1 MASLI
6 TSTVLVRGQTMV
18 ITAVAGGGKSTV
30 LLAYA
35 RAHLTQQF
43 LYLTFNALVRQE
55 KEAEFAAAG
64 VCNVQVETVHSFS
77 RRGVA
82 ELEKGATAYLSA
94 DATSLLTSLTC
105 SRAADWPRARCQ
117 AVLRAFHSF
126 CASDEPAEDE
136 VLTKH
141 ASLFS
146 KELLVAEG
154 VKALWQAAAAG
165 NVKVLAQHDV
175 YQKVLQLDWSRR
187 VKAFGPFDFVLL
199 DEAHD
204 CTPAQLDLS
213 LRAGGAQ
220 ASILVF
226 DVHQKIYAFRG
237 AASTAYFAALADRAT
252 VVRSLSC
259 SWRYGEPLAGI
270 VSQVVRALT
279 DDVGTYHR
287 CRKYA
292 FTASH

>member
-1 MASLI
+1 MRSPSARSARMSGRFCTRSMPGYRVNGMRRRHLTLQWVSPARARNIGGGRDTRRGPPSTYPLGVSKVIKGGIATSPPRHLAASPPRRTPHFVFSMASLI

-43 LYLTFNALVRQE
+43 LHLTFNALVRQE

-64 VCNVQVETVHSFS
+64 VYNVQVETVHSFS

-82 ELEKGATAYLSA
+82 KLEKGATADLSA

-126 CASDEPAEDE
+126 SASDEPAEDE

-154 VKALWQAAAAG
+154 VKALWQAAARW
-165 NVKVLAQHDV
+165 VV
-175 YQKVLQLDWSRR
+175 
-187 VKAFGPFDFVLL
+187 
-199 DEAHD
+199 
-204 CTPAQLDLS
+204 
-213 LRAGGAQ
+213 Q
-220 ASILVF
+220 A
-226 DVHQKIYAFRG
+226 
-237 AASTAYFAALADRAT
+237 
-252 VVRSLSC
+252 
-259 SWRYGEPLAGI
+259 
-270 VSQVVRALT
+270 
-279 DDVGTYHR
+279 
-287 CRKYA
+287 
-292 FTASH
+292 

>member
-43 LYLTFNALVRQE
+43 LHLTFNALVRQE

-64 VCNVQVETVHSFS
+64 VYNVQVETVHSFS

-82 ELEKGATAYLSA
+82 KLEKGATADLSA

-126 CASDEPAEDE
+126 SASDEPAEDE

-154 VKALWQAAAAG
+154 VKALWQAAARW
-165 NVKVLAQHDV
+165 VV
-175 YQKVLQLDWSRR
+175 
-187 VKAFGPFDFVLL
+187 
-199 DEAHD
+199 
-204 CTPAQLDLS
+204 
-213 LRAGGAQ
+213 Q
-220 ASILVF
+220 A
-226 DVHQKIYAFRG
+226 
-237 AASTAYFAALADRAT
+237 
-252 VVRSLSC
+252 
-259 SWRYGEPLAGI
+259 
-270 VSQVVRALT
+270 
-279 DDVGTYHR
+279 
-287 CRKYA
+287 
-292 FTASH
+292 